1 MRSIVRR
8 EQTPELFEKSIV
20 IDLDDTI
27 CLADMMI
34 QDVYEK
40 YMSAR
45 VNEPLVAGLKRL
57 HKEGWYITIHTAR
70 HMKTCFNDADE
81 AFARLGQFT
90 ADWLDAHKIPFDQLI
105 FGKPYGVFYIDDKA
119 MSLHEF
125 YTFSA

>member
-1 MRSIVRR
+1 MPSIVRR
-8 EQTPELFEKSIV
+8 EQTLDLFEKSFV

-27 CLADMMI
+27 CFPDKNT

-40 YMSAR
+40 YMSAE
-45 VNEPLVAGLKRL
+45 VNNHVIEGLRRL

-105 FGKPYGVFYIDDKA
+105 FGKPYGRFYVDDKA
-119 MSLHEF
+119 MSIDEF